1 MPTRFAAVSAALAVV
16 VAACMAVVPSA
27 AHADGS
33 TIYVNNRANADCSD
47 SAADAGSDAQ
57 PYCTLQTAVNIAQP
71 GDTVAVLGGNYL
83 PIDIKNSGSASAP
96 ITIAQQ
102 GTVLTDIDTPLSG
115 TTAAVT
121 FDHVHDVTVRG
132 FSSIGSNGAPSAVVA
147 VAGSSSVT
155 LDGDRVDG
163 GDSPSAVA
171 VDGSSSGVTLSRDQ
185 VNSQPGDAGVAVA
198 AGAVGTVVT
207 ADRFYYWRGAPVQ
220 VTGAT
225 GTDVVGNTFDGQSG
239 CNTALSLAGTSTDT
253 TIENNVFLLGDNGGC
268 SGYGTSTP
276 VVVSADSAGSTT
288 LNYNTIEDRATAG
301 AYYSWAGTSYAT
313 PAALDAATGQGA
325 HDVDLRTT
333 VSTLSSVLLRPLID
347 SANADAPGETATDF
361 QGRSRVDDPLVANT
375 GTGTVSY
382 YDRGAT
388 ETENPY
394 VAQPTV
400 SVMEGPA
407 PLTETVSAAE
417 TNPWRTQISS
427 YTFDF
432 GDGSAPLTTSTPNT
446 THTYTAVGVY
456 LISVTATAADGTVFN
471 SAKRGYVTVAKTAPL
486 VPSLSLSHPAGTS
499 SLTVQTNAS
508 ATTDDWSITEYTLD
522 FGDGTAPMDVRD
534 GGMTEHAYAA
544 PGTYTVSLTV
554 RDAGGR
560 TASTTSTTTVG
571 SAFVP
576 FGPTRLLDTRIGI
589 GAGNTKVGAGGVV
602 RLEVAGA
609 DGIPD
614 SGVTAVT
621 LNLTGVNASAG
632 TYVTA
637 YPDGGSTPTASN
649 LNLVP
654 GQVTP
659 NLVTVRVG
667 ADGYV
672 DLYNHAGTVDLV
684 ADVEGYYSTS
694 APGIGT
700 VGTGFDRATALTR
713 VLDTRKGTGTAKG
726 KVLAGG
732 VVTVQLPSDSYTNAS
747 AVVLNLTETNASSA
761 GWVGVEPSTGG
772 VPASSALNFTTGQTT
787 SNLVVAP
794 VSASGQVQFYN
805 SSGGVDLV
813 ADVEGRVDYD
823 WINAGAAPD
832 AVQVGAPYFPV
843 SPTRVLD
850 TRNGT
855 GAAKGALGAQGTLTV
870 PVAGVQGIPA
880 GATAVVLNLTGV
892 GATSA
897 TGLTV
902 RADGTSA
909 TLGSDLTLA
918 AGATRADLVMVPVG
932 ADGMIEI
939 TNSAGSVNVVA
950 DIEGYCIG

>member
-1 MPTRFAAVSAALAVV
+1 MPTRFAAVSATLAVV
-16 VAACMAVVPSA
+16 VAACTAVVPST
-27 AHADGS
+27 AHAAGS
-33 TIYVNNRANADCSD
+33 TIYVNNRTNAGCSD
-47 SAADAGSDAQ
+47 SAADAGSQAQ
-57 PYCTLQTAVNIAQP
+57 PYCTLQTAVDAAQP
-71 GDTVAVLGGNYL
+71 GDTVAVLGGVYL
-83 PIDIKNSGSASAP
+83 PVDIKNSGSASAP
-96 ITIAQQ
+96 ITIAKQ
-102 GTVLTDIDTPLSG
+102 GTVLPEIVAPLSS

-132 FSSIGSNGAPSAVVA
+132 FFIGTNGAPPAVVA
-147 VAGSSSVT
+147 VSGSSGVT

-163 GDSPSAVA
+163 GYSLSAVA
-171 VDGSSSGVTLSRDQ
+171 VGGSSSGVTLSRDE
-185 VNSQPGDAGVAVA
+185 VDSQPGKAGVVVA

-220 VTGAT
+220 VNGAT

-239 CNTALSLAGTSTDT
+239 CNTALSLSGTSTDT
-253 TIENNVFLLGDNGGC
+253 TVENNAILLGDNGGC
-268 SGYGTSTP
+268 SSYGTSTP
-276 VVVSADSAGSTT
+276 VIVSTGSAGSTT
-288 LNYNTIEDRATAG
+288 LDYNTIEDRDTAG

-313 PAALDAATGQGA
+313 PAALKAATGQGA
-325 HDVDLRTT
+325 HDTDFRTT
-333 VSTLSSVLLRPLID
+333 VSSDLLTPLID
-347 SANADAPGETATDF
+347 SANADAPGETATDY
-361 QGRSRVDDPLVANT
+361 QGHSRLDDPLVANT
-375 GTGTVSY
+375 GTGNVSY

-388 ETENPY
+388 ETEDPY
-394 VAQPTV
+394 TALPTV
-400 SVMEGPA
+400 SVAMGPA

-417 TNPWRTQISS
+417 TNPWHTQIAS

-432 GDGSAPLTTSTPNT
+432 GDGSTPVTTSTPST
-446 THTYTAVGVY
+446 THTYTALGTYRV
-456 LISVTATAADGTVFN
+456 SVTATAANGTAFT
-471 SAKRGYVTVAKTAPL
+471 STKRAYVTAAKTAPL
-486 VPSLSLSHPAGTS
+486 VPSLSLSHASGTS
-499 SLTVQTNAS
+499 SLTVRTDAT
-508 ATTDDWSITEYTLD
+508 ATTDDWSITDYTVN
-522 FGDGTAPMDVRD
+522 FGDGTAPVDLGAAY
-534 GGMTEHAYAA
+534 GGVTGHTYTAS
-544 PGTYTVSLTV
+544 GTYTATLTV
-554 RDAGGR
+554 QDAGGQ

-576 FGPTRLLDTRIGI
+576 YGPTRLLDTRTGL
-589 GAGNTKVGAGGVV
+589 GTGKAKVGAGGVV
-602 RLEVAGA
+602 RLKVAGA
-609 DGIPD
+609 DGIPS

-649 LNLVP
+649 LNLLP

-672 DLYNHAGTVDLV
+672 DLYNHAGKVDMV

-694 APGIGT
+694 APVDTAGA
-700 VGTGFDRATALTR
+700 GFDRATALTR
-713 VLDTRKGTGTAKG
+713 VLDTRIGTGTTKG

-732 VVTVQLPSDSYTNAS
+732 VVTVQLPAGSYTNAS
-747 AVVLNLTETNASSA
+747 AVLLNLTATNASSA
-761 GWVGVEPSTGG
+761 GWVGVEPSTGA
-772 VPASSALNFTTGQTT
+772 VPTSSALNFTTGQTT

-794 VSASGQVQFYN
+794 VNSSGQVQFYN
-805 SSGGVDLV
+805 RTGSVDLV
-813 ADVEGRVDYD
+813 ADLEGTTVSDPTS
-823 WINAGAAPD
+823 AVAAT
-832 AVQVGAPYFPV
+832 AAAQAGAPYFPV

-855 GAAKGALGAQGTLTV
+855 GVVQGALGANSAV
-870 PVAGVQGIPA
+870 AVAVAGVQGIPA

-932 ADGMIEI
+932 ADGKIEI